1 MLRIEVLQ
9 RKQSLSLL
17 DKEKQYTLF
26 TFLIFLWFL
35 SCLVFLSLESPK
47 LDDA

>member
-17 DKEKQYTLF
+17 DKEKQHTLF
-26 TFLIFLWFL
+26 TFLIFFVILIMFSVL
-35 SCLVFLSLESPK
+35 KSRVPG
-47 LDDA
+47 AR